1 MFKINSIN
9 ASSRKT
15 QVTQIHI
22 VIDLPVFSPLGPP
35 SQISGS
41 NIRQKQNLR
50 RQVSHCH
57 ISMHN
62 IREKRKVQCVTGSA
76 LMRNWNLQGGKQVP
90 TLCLFSVREFIENL
104 PQDLKVDFHEDSTRM
119 SLQSVTL
126 TSLVSHSHLGLIS
139 LNSSSTAL
147 QQQQP
152 VKGFVCC
159 PRRISFSSAAG
170 GLEWPQLKQ
179 PGISSRAS
187 RRPNRNVAERNLGI
201 RAAGMDGSE
210 PSSEKYIMINDCNGR
225 MGRAVAEAAIG
236 AGLKIAPYTITG
248 GPVPEEPL
256 DILGSKV
263 KVCGKERRDEVL
275 DLVRKQYSGLVMVDY
290 TVPDAVNE
298 NAELYCKYNLP
309 FVMGTSGGDR
319 ERLLTFARSSGNY
332 AVIAPQMGKQV
343 VAFQAAMEIMAKEFP
358 GAFSGYKLEVTE
370 SHQSNKLDTSGTAKE
385 IVKSFQKLGLDFNL
399 DQIGMVRDADSQ
411 IAMGVPSEHLG
422 GHAFHTYRL
431 TSPDN
436 TVEFKFEHNVC
447 GRSIYAQGTVDAV
460 LFLMKKIE
468 EKSEKK
474 VFNMID
480 VLHEG
485 AMR

>member
-1 MFKINSIN
+1 MYNYKVFYFEYYYYTISREDKMNCVVGLN
-9 ASSRKT
+9 TVLGAFGTLLAFTASSLVAAT
-15 QVTQIHI
+15 IHHNRNNACRPNEEF
-22 VIDLPVFSPLGPP
+22 DLVSYKRGELLYVRRESITS
-35 SQISGS
+35 SQDST
-41 NIRQKQNLR
+41 
-50 RQVSHCH
+50 V
-57 ISMHN
+57 
-62 IREKRKVQCVTGSA
+62 A
-76 LMRNWNLQGGKQVP
+76 
-90 TLCLFSVREFIENL
+90 FY
-104 PQDLKVDFHEDSTRM
+104 QDCTRM
-119 SLQSVTL
+119 SPQSVAW
-126 TSLVSHSHLGLIS
+126 SLLPHSHLGLVSPS
-139 LNSSSTAL
+139 LSSTAL
-147 QQQQP
+147 LQQQP
-152 VKGFVCC
+152 VKAVC
-159 PRRISFSSAAG
+159 FSRGIASSGAAG
-170 GLEWPQLKQ
+170 DLGWRQLKQ
-179 PGISSRAS
+179 LEVFLRTIRQ
-187 RRPNRNVAERNLGI
+187 PNCNVAGRRVGI

-210 PSSEKYIMINDCNGR
+210 PFSQKYIMINDCNGR

-236 AGLKIAPYTITG
+236 AGVKIAPYTITG
-248 GPVPEEPL
+248 GPVSEEPL
-256 DILGSKV
+256 DILGTKI
-263 KVCGKERRDEVL
+263 KVCGKADREEVL
-275 DLVRKQYSGLVMVDY
+275 DLVRKQYSGVVMVDY

-298 NAELYCKYNLP
+298 NAEFYCKYNLP

-319 ERLLTFARSSGNY
+319 ERLLSFARSSGNY

-385 IVKSFQKLGLDFNL
+385 IVKSFQKLGLDFSV
-399 DQIGMVRDADSQ
+399 DKIGMVRDPDSQ
-411 IAMGVPSEHLG
+411 VGMGVPREHLG

-460 LFLMKKIE
+460 LFLMKKIQ